1 MLLSEFLFQHYNKKV
16 VILIDEYD
24 TPINSASTQD
34 RDGIAKLMSNLLGS
48 CLKDNNNSWLP
59 SWSYTVLYYPWS
71 IINCINRK
79 KFGSYWLDSSN
90 NEIIDSF
97 LDRSDTEVKVI
108 ISKLIQGESATVPFE
123 KYVTFNDLDSGKQR
137 ALWSLWFNCGYL
149 TLDSAAE
156 FRSNTDELHVCIPSS
171 EIKAP
176 QN

>member
-1 MLLSEFLFQHYNKKV
+1 MVRYNPVSDTVGTDCYASDRFKIES
-16 VILIDEYD
+16 ILV
-24 TPINSASTQD
+24 AV
-34 RDGIAKLMSNLLGS
+34 GLGHLPTNHAE
-48 CLKDNNNSWLP
+48 LKS
-59 SWSYTVLYYPWS
+59 
-71 IINCINRK
+71 
-79 KFGSYWLDSSN
+79 
-90 NEIIDSF
+90 
-97 LDRSDTEVKVI
+97 DRSDTEVKVI
-108 ISKLIQGESATVPFE
+108 ISKIIQGESAIVPFE